1 MGMVVGLETRHTT
14 RYSPF
19 KSFHEIETGIS
30 EPSKRVPIFLHDV
43 RGGKQVSSYF
53 GQELRQTQGNWD
65 QALHTG
71 PRAPRV
77 VLPDRALCLPTFCHL
92 L

>member
-1 MGMVVGLETRHTT
+1 MSVSKDTSTKDTSSKDTSTLVVKTYCFMSVSNFDLCKHLEMNI
-14 RYSPF
+14 SLNADNIL
-19 KSFHEIETGIS
+19 KSS
-30 EPSKRVPIFLHDV
+30 LP
-43 RGGKQVSSYF
+43 
-53 GQELRQTQGNWD
+53 
-65 QALHTG
+65 HTG